1 MNDNNLEK
9 IIKESYEI
17 QINNITKNFDSTDG
31 NVYLIKSNNNKYIFK
46 IYNSLEH
53 TQSMIKLHNFLNENN
68 LYVPRI
74 IQTKNK
80 EYYKK
85 YNDKY
90 IVMYSFLEGSQ
101 LKDIIQTVDNKTIL
115 KLAKEIRRLHD
126 LTENITFNLKHI
138 DFNLETEFKRKSI
151 LHFDLTKDNIFI
163 NKDEIGF
170 IDFDDAKFGPSV
182 YDVAITISLLFLSK
196 SRGAELDK
204 IKTFIDSY
212 YESETQNKEI
222 ELPYIKSIALKWI
235 DYLLTKN
242 SFDTSTKESFEVKKK
257 LIEEYFRINKL

>member
-1 MNDNNLEK
+1 MNDNNLGE
-9 IIKESYEI
+9 ILKESYKI
-17 QINNITKNFDSTDG
+17 QINKLTKNSDSTDG
-31 NVYLIKSNNNKYIFK
+31 NVYLIESENSKYIFK
-46 IYNSLEH
+46 IYNNSEH

-68 LYVPRI
+68 FYVPKI
-74 IQTKNK
+74 IPTKNK

-101 LKDIIQTVDNKTIL
+101 LKNIIQTVDNKTIS

-126 LTENITFNLKHI
+126 LTENVTFNLKHI

-163 NKDEIGF
+163 NKDKIAF

-182 YDVAITISLLFLSK
+182 YDVENSVNLFMMW
-196 SRGAELDK
+196 
-204 IKTFIDSY
+204 
-212 YESETQNKEI
+212 Q
-222 ELPYIKSIALKWI
+222 
-235 DYLLTKN
+235 
-242 SFDTSTKESFEVKKK
+242 
-257 LIEEYFRINKL
+257 

>member
-9 IIKESYEI
+9 ILKESYEI

-31 NVYLIKSNNNKYIFK
+31 NVYIIKSNNNTYIFK
-46 IYNSLEH
+46 MYNSLEH

-257 LIEEYFRINKL
+257 LIEEYL

>member
-1 MNDNNLEK
+1 MNDNNLEN

-17 QINNITKNFDSTDG
+17 QINNITKNSDSTDG
-31 NVYLIKSNNNKYIFK
+31 NVYLIESENSKYIFK
-46 IYNSLEH
+46 IYNSLKH
-53 TQSMIKLHNFLNENN
+53 TQSMINLHNFLNENN

-90 IVMYSFLEGSQ
+90 IAMYSFLEGSQ
-101 LKDIIQTVDNKTIL
+101 LKDIIQTIDNKTIL

-126 LTENITFNLKHI
+126 LTENVTFNLKHI

-257 LIEEYFRINKL
+257 LIEEYL

>member
-9 IIKESYEI
+9 ILKESYEI
-17 QINNITKNFDSTDG
+17 QINDITKNSDSTDG
-31 NVYLIKSNNNKYIFK
+31 NVYLIESENSKYIFK
-46 IYNSLEH
+46 IYDNFEH
-53 TQSMIKLHNFLNENN
+53 TQSMINLHNFLNENN
-68 LYVPRI
+68 FYVPKI
-74 IQTKNK
+74 IPTKNK

-85 YNDKY
+85 YDDNY

-101 LKDIIQTVDNKTIL
+101 LKDIIQTVDNKTIS
-115 KLAKEIRRLHD
+115 KLAKEIRRMHD
-126 LTENITFNLKHI
+126 LTDDLSLNLNTINFNIVK
-138 DFNLETEFKRKSI
+138 EFERKSI

-163 NKDEIGF
+163 NKDKIGF
-170 IDFDDAKFGPSV
+170 IDFDDAKFGPSI

-212 YESETQNKEI
+212 YESDTQNKEI

-257 LIEEYFRINKL
+257 LIEEYL

>member
-17 QINNITKNFDSTDG
+17 QINNITKNYDSTDG

-80 EYYKK
+80 EYYKR

-90 IVMYSFLEGSQ
+90 IVMYSFLEGMQ
-101 LKDIIQTVDNKTIL
+101 LKNIIQKVDNKTIL

-126 LTENITFNLKHI
+126 LTENVTFNLKHI

-163 NKDEIGF
+163 NKDKVGF

-212 YESETQNKEI
+212 YESDTQNKDR
-222 ELPYIKSIALKWI
+222 ELQLRHFVYFFFWYYIISK
-235 DYLLTKN
+235 
-242 SFDTSTKESFEVKKK
+242 
-257 LIEEYFRINKL
+257 

>member
-1 MNDNNLEK
+1 MNDNNLEN

-17 QINNITKNFDSTDG
+17 QINNITKNSDSTDG
-31 NVYLIKSNNNKYIFK
+31 NVYLIESENSKYIFK
-46 IYNSLEH
+46 IYNSLKH
-53 TQSMIKLHNFLNENN
+53 TQSMINLHNFLNENN

-90 IVMYSFLEGSQ
+90 IAMYSFLEGSQ
-101 LKDIIQTVDNKTIL
+101 LKDIIQTVDNKTIS

-126 LTENITFNLKHI
+126 LTENVTFNLKHI

-257 LIEEYFRINKL
+257 LIEEYL

>member
-9 IIKESYEI
+9 ILKESYEI
-17 QINNITKNFDSTDG
+17 QINNITKNSDSTDG
-31 NVYLIKSNNNKYIFK
+31 NVYLIKINNNKYIFK

-101 LKDIIQTVDNKTIL
+101 LKNIIQTVDNKTIS

-126 LTENITFNLKHI
+126 LTENVTFNLKYI

-163 NKDEIGF
+163 NKEEIGF

-196 SRGAELDK
+196 SKGAELDK

-212 YESETQNKEI
+212 YESDTQNKEI

-257 LIEEYFRINKL
+257 LIEEYL

>member
-9 IIKESYEI
+9 ILKESYEI
-17 QINNITKNFDSTDG
+17 QINNITKNSDSTDG

-46 IYNSLEH
+46 MYNSLEH

-74 IQTKNK
+74 IPTKNK

-85 YNDKY
+85 YNDNY

-101 LKDIIQTVDNKTIL
+101 LKNKIQTIESEAIS

-126 LTENITFNLKHI
+126 LTVNVNFNLNTI
-138 DFNLETEFKRKSI
+138 EFNIGQEFERKSI

-163 NKDEIGF
+163 NKDKVGF

-212 YESETQNKEI
+212 YESDTVNKVR
-222 ELPYIKSIALKWI
+222 ELPYIKNIALKWI

-257 LIEEYFRINKL
+257 LIEEYL

>member
-9 IIKESYEI
+9 ILKESYEI
-17 QINNITKNFDSTDG
+17 QINNITKNSDSTDG
-31 NVYLIKSNNNKYIFK
+31 DVYLVESENSKYIFK
-46 IYNSLEH
+46 IYNNLEH

-68 LYVPRI
+68 FYVPKI
-74 IQTKNK
+74 IPTKNK

-101 LKDIIQTVDNKTIL
+101 LKDIIQAIDNKTIS
-115 KLAKEIRRLHD
+115 KLAKEIRKLHD
-126 LTENITFNLKHI
+126 LTESVRFDLKHI
-138 DFNLETEFKRKSI
+138 DFNLETEFKRKSV

-163 NKDEIGF
+163 NKDKIGF

-204 IKTFIDSY
+204 VKIFIESY
-212 YESETQNKEI
+212 YGNDIQNKEI
-222 ELPYIKSIALKWI
+222 ELQYIKNIALKWI

-257 LIEEYFRINKL
+257 LIEEYL

>member
-9 IIKESYEI
+9 ILKESYEI

-31 NVYLIKSNNNKYIFK
+31 NVYLIKSENCKYIFK
-46 IYNSLEH
+46 IYNNLEH
-53 TQSMIKLHNFLNENN
+53 TQSMINLHNFLNENN
-68 LYVPRI
+68 FYIPKI
-74 IQTKNK
+74 IPTQNK
-80 EYYKK
+80 VYYKK

-90 IVMYSFLEGSQ
+90 IVMYTFLEGIQ
-101 LKDIIQTVDNKTIL
+101 LKNIIQTVDNKTIS
-115 KLAKEIRRLHD
+115 KLAKEIRRLHN
-126 LTENITFNLKHI
+126 LTENVTFNLKYI

-163 NKDEIGF
+163 NKDKVGF
-170 IDFDDAKFGPSV
+170 IDFDDAKFGSSV

-257 LIEEYFRINKL
+257 LIEEYL

>member
-9 IIKESYEI
+9 ILKESYEI
-17 QINNITKNFDSTDG
+17 QINNITKNSDSTDG
-31 NVYLIKSNNNKYIFK
+31 NVYLIESENSKYIFK
-46 IYNSLEH
+46 IYDNLEH
-53 TQSMIKLHNFLNENN
+53 TQSMINLHNFLNENN
-68 LYVPRI
+68 FYVPKI
-74 IQTKNK
+74 IPTKNK

-85 YNDKY
+85 YDDNY

-101 LKDIIQTVDNKTIL
+101 LKNKIQTIESEAIS

-126 LTENITFNLKHI
+126 LTVNVNFNLNTI
-138 DFNLETEFKRKSI
+138 EFNIGQEFERKSI

-163 NKDEIGF
+163 NKDKIGF

-212 YESETQNKEI
+212 YESDTQNKER

-257 LIEEYFRINKL
+257 LIEEYL

>member
-1 MNDNNLEK
+1 MNDNILKE

-31 NVYLIKSNNNKYIFK
+31 NVYLIKSNNNTYIFK
-46 IYNSLEH
+46 MYNSLKH
-53 TQSMIKLHNFLNENN
+53 TQSMINLHNFLNENDF
-68 LYVPRI
+68 YVPKI
-74 IQTKNK
+74 ITTLNK

-101 LKDIIQTVDNKTIL
+101 LKNIIQTVDNKTIL

-126 LTENITFNLKHI
+126 LTENVTFNLKHI

-163 NKDEIGF
+163 NKDKVGF

-257 LIEEYFRINKL
+257 LIEEYL

>member
-9 IIKESYEI
+9 ILKESYEI
-17 QINNITKNFDSTDG
+17 QINDITKNSDSTDG

-74 IQTKNK
+74 IPTKNK

-85 YNDKY
+85 YDDNY

-101 LKDIIQTVDNKTIL
+101 LKNKIQTIESEAIS

-126 LTENITFNLKHI
+126 LTVNVNFNLNTI
-138 DFNLETEFKRKSI
+138 EFNIGQEFERKSI

-163 NKDEIGF
+163 NKDKIGF

-212 YESETQNKEI
+212 YESDTQNKEI
-222 ELPYIKSIALKWI
+222 ELPHIKSIALKWI

-257 LIEEYFRINKL
+257 LIEEYL

>member
-31 NVYLIKSNNNKYIFK
+31 NVYIIKSNNNTYIFK
-46 IYNSLEH
+46 MYNSLEH

-126 LTENITFNLKHI
+126 LTENVTFNLKHI

-257 LIEEYFRINKL
+257 LIEEYL

>member
-9 IIKESYEI
+9 ILKESHEI
-17 QINNITKNFDSTDG
+17 QINNITKNSDSTDG
-31 NVYLIKSNNNKYIFK
+31 NVYLIKSNNNTYILK
-46 IYNSLEH
+46 MYNSLEH

-101 LKDIIQTVDNKTIL
+101 LKNIIQTVDNKTIS

-126 LTENITFNLKHI
+126 LTENVTFNLKYI

-163 NKDEIGF
+163 NKDKVGF
-170 IDFDDAKFGPSV
+170 IDFDDAKFGSSV

-212 YESETQNKEI
+212 YESDTQNKER

-242 SFDTSTKESFEVKKK
+242 SFDTSTKESIEVKKK
-257 LIEEYFRINKL
+257 LIEEYL

>member
-9 IIKESYEI
+9 ILKESYEI
-17 QINNITKNFDSTDG
+17 QINNIKKNFDSTDG
-31 NVYLIKSNNNKYIFK
+31 NVYLIKSNNNTYIFK
-46 IYNSLEH
+46 MYNSLEH

-151 LHFDLTKDNIFI
+151 LHLDLTKDNIFI

-257 LIEEYFRINKL
+257 LIEEYL

>member
-31 NVYLIKSNNNKYIFK
+31 NVYLIKSNNNTYIFK
-46 IYNSLEH
+46 MYNSLEH
-53 TQSMIKLHNFLNENN
+53 TQSMIKLNNFLNENN

-80 EYYKK
+80 EYYKR

-90 IVMYSFLEGSQ
+90 IVMYSFLEGMQ
-101 LKDIIQTVDNKTIL
+101 LKNIIQTVDNKTIL

-126 LTENITFNLKHI
+126 LTENVTFNLKHI
-138 DFNLETEFKRKSI
+138 DFNLETEFKRKSV

-163 NKDEIGF
+163 NKEEIGF

-212 YESETQNKEI
+212 YESDTQNKDR
-222 ELPYIKSIALKWI
+222 ELPYIKNIALKWI

-257 LIEEYFRINKL
+257 LIEEYL

>member
-1 MNDNNLEK
+1 MNVNNLEK
-9 IIKESYEI
+9 ILKESYEI

-31 NVYLIKSNNNKYIFK
+31 NVYLIKSNNNTYIFK
-46 IYNSLEH
+46 MYNSLEH

-101 LKDIIQTVDNKTIL
+101 LKDIIQTVDNKTIS

-126 LTENITFNLKHI
+126 LTVNVNFNLKQI
-138 DFNLETEFKRKSI
+138 DFNLETEFKRKSV

-163 NKDEIGF
+163 NKEEIGF

-212 YESETQNKEI
+212 YESDTQNKEI

-257 LIEEYFRINKL
+257 LIEEYL

>member
-9 IIKESYEI
+9 IIKEIYEI
-17 QINNITKNFDSTDG
+17 QINNITKNSDSTDG

-74 IQTKNK
+74 IPTKNK

-85 YNDKY
+85 YDDNY

-101 LKDIIQTVDNKTIL
+101 LKNKIQTIESEAIS

-126 LTENITFNLKHI
+126 LTVNVNFNLNTI
-138 DFNLETEFKRKSI
+138 EFNIGQEFERKSI

-163 NKDEIGF
+163 NKDKIGF

-212 YESETQNKEI
+212 YESDTQNKEI

-257 LIEEYFRINKL
+257 LIEEYL

>member
-17 QINNITKNFDSTDG
+17 QINNITKNSDSTDG
-31 NVYLIKSNNNKYIFK
+31 KVYLNKSNNNKYIFK

-90 IVMYSFLEGSQ
+90 IAMYSFLEGSQ

-126 LTENITFNLKHI
+126 LTENVTFNLKHI
-138 DFNLETEFKRKSI
+138 DFNLETEFKRKSV

-163 NKDEIGF
+163 NKEEIGF

-212 YESETQNKEI
+212 YESDTQNKER

-257 LIEEYFRINKL
+257 LIEEYL

>member
-1 MNDNNLEK
+1 MNDNNLGE
-9 IIKESYEI
+9 ILKESYKI
-17 QINNITKNFDSTDG
+17 QINKLTKNSDSTDG
-31 NVYLIKSNNNKYIFK
+31 NVYLIESENSKYIFK
-46 IYNSLEH
+46 IYNNSEH

-68 LYVPRI
+68 FYVPKI
-74 IQTKNK
+74 IPTKNK

-90 IVMYSFLEGSQ
+90 IVMYSFLKGSQ
-101 LKDIIQTVDNKTIL
+101 LKDIIQTVDNKTIS
-115 KLAKEIRRLHD
+115 KLAKEIRRIHD
-126 LTENITFNLKHI
+126 LTNDLSLNLNAIHFNIGK
-138 DFNLETEFKRKSI
+138 EFKRKSV

-163 NKDEIGF
+163 NKDKIAF

-212 YESETQNKEI
+212 YESDTQNKEI

-257 LIEEYFRINKL
+257 LIEEYL

>member
-1 MNDNNLEK
+1 MNVNNLEK
-9 IIKESYEI
+9 ILKESYEI

-31 NVYLIKSNNNKYIFK
+31 NVYLIKSNNNTYIFK
-46 IYNSLEH
+46 MYNSLEH

-90 IVMYSFLEGSQ
+90 IVMYSFLEGIQ
-101 LKDIIQTVDNKTIL
+101 LKNIIQTVDNKTIL

-126 LTENITFNLKHI
+126 LTENVTFNLKHI
-138 DFNLETEFKRKSI
+138 DFNLETEFKRKSV

-163 NKDEIGF
+163 NKEEIGF

-257 LIEEYFRINKL
+257 LIEEYL

>member
-17 QINNITKNFDSTDG
+17 QINNITKNSDSTDG
-31 NVYLIKSNNNKYIFK
+31 NVYLIKSKNNKYIFK

-80 EYYKK
+80 EYYKR

-90 IVMYSFLEGSQ
+90 IVMYSFLEGMQ
-101 LKDIIQTVDNKTIL
+101 LKNIIQTVDNKTIL

-126 LTENITFNLKHI
+126 LTENVTFNLKHI
-138 DFNLETEFKRKSI
+138 DFNLETEFKRKSV

-163 NKDEIGF
+163 NKDKVGF

-196 SRGAELDK
+196 SRCAELDK

-212 YESETQNKEI
+212 YESDTQNKER

-257 LIEEYFRINKL
+257 LIEEYL

>member
-1 MNDNNLEK
+1 MELAMNDNNLEK

-74 IQTKNK
+74 IQTENK
-80 EYYKK
+80 EYYKR

-90 IVMYSFLEGSQ
+90 IVMYSFLEGMQ
-101 LKDIIQTVDNKTIL
+101 LKNIIQTVDNKTIL

-126 LTENITFNLKHI
+126 LTENVTFNLKHI
-138 DFNLETEFKRKSI
+138 DFNLETESKRKSV

-163 NKDEIGF
+163 NKDKVGF

-212 YESETQNKEI
+212 YESDTQNKER

-257 LIEEYFRINKL
+257 LIEEYL

>member
-9 IIKESYEI
+9 IIKESYEV
-17 QINNITKNFDSTDG
+17 QINNITRNSDSTDG
-31 NVYLIKSNNNKYIFK
+31 NVYLVKSNNSKYIFK
-46 IYNSLEH
+46 IYNSFEH
-53 TQSMIKLHNFLNENN
+53 TKSMISLYNFLNENN
-68 LYVPRI
+68 FYVPRI

-126 LTENITFNLKHI
+126 LTENVTFNLKHI

-257 LIEEYFRINKL
+257 LIEEYL